1 MLLGSIWE
9 STTPLRFIRT
19 TVKQLCDVNFH
30 LGYALSS
37 RTECFGNALTGQV
50 RIQCKILELKGINFY
65 NTSLIKVCSKL

>member
-37 RTECFGNALTGQV
+37 RIECFGNVLTGQV
-50 RIQCKILELKGINFY
+50 RIQCKILELKGLTFI
-65 NTSLIKVCSKL
+65 TQA